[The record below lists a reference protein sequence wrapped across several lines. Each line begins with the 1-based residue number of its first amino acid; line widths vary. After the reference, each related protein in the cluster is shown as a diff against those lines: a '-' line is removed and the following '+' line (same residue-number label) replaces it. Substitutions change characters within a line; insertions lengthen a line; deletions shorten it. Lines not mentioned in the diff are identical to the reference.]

1 MLVDEVRW
9 VEAWPPPPEFKVRQV
24 YGIVFHPVSG
34 TVVVQDDKGRYNLPG
49 GTPEPEDN
57 ADLVATLRREV
68 HEESQLVLSDWAPVG
83 YQLVREDGQAPYAQV
98 RYSALLDKA
107 DPITPD
113 PCTDRAYGRVLVSPV
128 YAAELLGWGER
139 GAAQLAAVSRVAAE
153 RWGLTTA
160 AAGTARQEL
169 SY

>member
-1 MLVDEVRW
+1 MNAVRW

-34 TVVVQDDKGRYNLPG
+34 AVVVQDDEGRYNLPG

-83 YQLVREDGQAPYAQV
+83 YQLVREDGQAPYVQV
-98 RYSALLDKA
+98 RYAALLDKA

-113 PCTDRAYGRVLVSPV
+113 PCTGRAYGRVLVSPAD
-128 YAAELLGWGER
+128 AAELLRWGER
-139 GAAQLAAVSRVAAE
+139 GAAQLAAASRVAAE
-153 RWGLTTA
+153 RWGLTIA

-169 SY
+169 S